1 MNTRISAHIIRRA
14 GIFTAA
20 AIVAVAPLGI
30 APAGASAS
38 SCAAWTGVQ
47 PPNPGTSFNE
57 LTGVAVL
64 SSCNAWAVGDY
75 SSGSGTQTLIVHWN
89 GAVWKQVASP
99 NPAAVNILTGVAA
112 ISATN
117 IWAVGFTRAA
127 TGPERTLIVHW
138 NGAVW
143 KQVAS
148 PNPSSLG
155 NSLSGVAATSATN
168 AWAVGGPFGPN
179 LVLHWNGTAWKRV
192 KRPKHLDGF
201 LAGVAAISARNA
213 WAVGGGQF
221 GGSGFILHWNGTAW
235 RRVAIP
241 GPGPNIAE
249 RSLTGVAATATRN
262 AWAVGFTSETDTG
275 PTHAHILHWNGTA
288 WKRVRSPDPG
298 SSSVLNGV
306 AAASARDAWAV
317 GYYFTSPG
325 VAHTLIEHWN
335 GTAGRRVNSPDL
347 SSTRNVLSGVAA
359 SSARNAWAVGS
370 YDSGTVRQ
378 IFALHCC

>member
-1 MNTRISAHIIRRA
+1 MTPLISATIIRRA
-14 GIFTAA
+14 GVFTAA
-20 AIVAVAPLGI
+20 AIVAVAPLGV
-30 APAGASAS
+30 APAGASAAA
-38 SCAAWTGVQ
+38 CAAWTGVQ

-64 SSCNAWAVGDY
+64 SPCNAWAVGDY
-75 SSGSGTQTLIVHWN
+75 NNGSGTQTLIVHWN
-89 GAVWKQVASP
+89 GSSWKQVASP
-99 NPAAVNILTGVAA
+99 NPATGNVLTGVAA

-117 IWAVGFTRAA
+117 IWAVGFSRAA

-138 NGAVW
+138 NGASW

-179 LVLHWNGTAWKRV
+179 IILHWNGTAWRRV
-192 KRPKHLDGF
+192 KRPKHLDGYI
-201 LAGVAAISARNA
+201 ASVAAISARNA

-221 GGSGFILHWNGTAW
+221 GGSGYILHWNGTAW

-249 RSLTGVAATATRN
+249 RILTGVAAISARN

-288 WKRVRSPDPG
+288 WKRMRSPDPG
-298 SSSVLNGV
+298 NSSVLNGV

-317 GYYFTSPG
+317 GYYFTSLG

-335 GTAGRRVNSPDL
+335 GTAWRRVNSPDL
-347 SSTRNVLSGVAA
+347 SSTRNVLNGVAT
-359 SSARNAWAVGS
+359 SSATNAWAVGS

-378 IFALHCC
+378 TFALHCC